1 MEETRKYM
9 RTLFF
14 VLIVCCP
21 LSMIAQSNTKRKID
35 TTYAYRTTRLKKV
48 EVLET
53 QTVQNDKFYLNSKT
67 NAFVKGGKNRVLLP
81 INLPENTVEWYYAFS
96 ASRNENEIQN
106 TLNTFNLAGELTG
119 FIKEKA
125 SLQQSVS
132 SMNAPPGANICD
144 IYVMNEANALLF
156 KDKEDFTYS
165 LGGSR
170 ENYKSGVVTVR
181 DAVKGN
187 VFLGLNNPD
196 NLYGIH
202 LAIEVIAVVKSEG
215 EEEEIIRMP
224 VITYYPTGG

>member
-1 MEETRKYM
+1 MKL
-9 RTLFF
+9 LFF
-14 VLIVCCP
+14 IVIMFF
-21 LSMIAQSNTKRKID
+21 SFSIVGQTKTKRKID
-35 TTYAYRTTRLKKV
+35 TTYAYQTTKLKKV

-53 QTVQNDKFYLNSKT
+53 QTVQNDKFYLNSKS
-67 NAFVKGGKNRVLLP
+67 NAYIKGGKNRVLLP

-119 FIKEKA
+119 FIKEKT

-132 SMNAPPGANICD
+132 TMNAPPGANICD
-144 IYVMNEANALLF
+144 IYVMNEENALLF

-170 ENYKSGVVTVR
+170 ENYKSGVVIVKDTVK
-181 DAVKGN
+181 DE

-215 EEEEIIRMP
+215 LEEEVIRMP
-224 VITYYPTGG
+224 VITYYTVGK